1 MTQDSTIK
9 AQMRQLI
16 QILAKHNHAYYVMDQ
31 PTIEDSEYDQ
41 LFHQLKALEQQYPE
55 CIQADTPTNKV
66 GGKALPKFESITHV
80 VPMLSLGNVF
90 NQEDLFAFAR
100 RIEERLPNQKI
111 QYDVELKFDG
121 LAISL
126 WYENGILVRGVTR
139 GDGETGEDITQ
150 NVKTIRNLP
159 KVLSSAQVSV
169 PTLLEVRGEVLM
181 PKAGFEKLNAENEAK
196 GEKTFANP
204 RNAAAGSLRQLDPAV
219 AASRPLAFYAYGIAQ
234 CEPNHGLTSMSASLQ
249 WLTNFGFAV
258 GERHFVCDSIQEV
271 QEKYEQINAE
281 RPNLSV
287 EIDGMVVKVDDL
299 KQQQQLGFLS
309 REPRW
314 ATAYKFPAV
323 AALTTVENIDWQ
335 VGRTGTLTPVARL
348 NPVAVGGVTVS
359 NVTLHNIGEIHR
371 LDVRGGDTVSVY
383 RSGDVIPKVEKV
395 WPEFRPDDT
404 VEVHLPENCPVCESP
419 VVMPE
424 GEALARCSGGLYCA
438 AQRIEAIRHFVS
450 RKALDIEGLGDRW
463 VESLLH
469 LDLLKNVA
477 DIYSLHEHREQL
489 LTIEKMGEKSVQNLF
504 DAIEKS
510 KKTTLAAFI
519 YALGIRGVG
528 ETTARMLANT
538 FQTLEALQN
547 ADIETLKKTPDV
559 GDITAE
565 WIIDFFQAPHNL
577 EVVQRLLEAGIH
589 WDAPIAPTRQP
600 LNGESWV
607 ITGTLSQ
614 MGRDEATQMLQALGA
629 RVSGSIS
636 SKTKCLVA
644 GEKAG
649 SKLEKAEKLGVQVMN
664 EQEFLNFLAQYGNI
678 E

>member
-1 MTQDSTIK
+1 MEHNSVIE
-9 AQMRQLI
+9 QMRQLI
-16 QILAKHNHAYYVMDQ
+16 QLIAKHNHAYYVMDQ
-31 PTIEDSEYDQ
+31 PSISDSEYDH

-66 GGKALPKFESITHV
+66 GGQALSKFESVTHA

-100 RIEERLPNQKI
+100 RIDERLPNQKI
-111 QYDVELKFDG
+111 QYDVELKLDG

-126 WYENGILVRGVTR
+126 WYENGVLVRGVTR

-159 KVLSSAQVSV
+159 KVLSSQHQAI
-169 PTLLEVRGEVLM
+169 PEFLEVRGEVLM
-181 PKAGFEKLNAENEAK
+181 PKQGFEKLNADQEAK
-196 GEKTFANP
+196 GDKTFANP
-204 RNAAAGSLRQLDPAV
+204 RNAAAGSLRQLDPNI

-234 CEPNHGLTSMSASLQ
+234 CVPNHGLETMHDSLH
-249 WLTNFGFAV
+249 WLTKFGFEIA
-258 GERHFVCDSIQEV
+258 ERQFLCASIEEV
-271 QEKYEQINAE
+271 QQRYEQIQQE
-281 RPNLSV
+281 RPDLNV
-287 EIDGMVVKVDDL
+287 EIDGMVIKVDSL

-314 ATAYKFPAV
+314 ATAYKFPAQ
-323 AALTTVENIDWQ
+323 AALTKVENIDWQ

-348 NPVAVGGVTVS
+348 APVFVGGVTVS

-371 LDVRGGDTVSVY
+371 LDVRVGDTVSVY
-383 RSGDVIPKVEKV
+383 RTGDVIPKVEKV
-395 WPEFRPDDT
+395 WVEFRPVDA
-404 VEVHLPENCPVCESP
+404 EMVHLPTNCPVCDSP

-469 LDLLKNVA
+469 LDLLKDVA
-477 DIYSLHEHREQL
+477 DIYHLHEHRATL
-489 LTIEKMGEKSVQNLF
+489 LTIEKMGEKSVQNLI
-504 DAIEKS
+504 DAIEAS
-510 KKTTLAAFI
+510 KKTTLARFI

-538 FQTLEALQN
+538 FQTLEALKA
-547 ADIETLKKTPDV
+547 ADIDALKKTPDV

-565 WIIDFFQAPHNL
+565 WIADFFQAPHNL
-577 EVVQRLLEAGIH
+577 EVLDRLMAAGIH
-589 WDAPIAPTRQP
+589 WDAPTAPTRQP

-607 ITGTLSQ
+607 VTGTLET
-614 MGRDEATQMLQALGA
+614 MGRDEATQKLQALGA
-629 RVSGSIS
+629 RVSGSVS
-636 SKTKCLVA
+636 SKTKCVVA

-649 SKLEKAEKLGVQVMN
+649 SKLDKAQKLEIRVLN
-664 EQEFLNFLAQYGNI
+664 EQEFLAFLKQYDV
-678 E
+678 

>member
-1 MTQDSTIK
+1 MEHNSVIE
-9 AQMRQLI
+9 QMRQLI
-16 QILAKHNHAYYVMDQ
+16 QLIAKHNHAYYVMDQ
-31 PTIEDSEYDQ
+31 PSISDSEYDH
-41 LFHQLKALEQQYPE
+41 LFHQLKALEQQHPE

-66 GGKALPKFESITHV
+66 GGQALPKFESVTHA

-100 RIEERLPNQKI
+100 RIDERLPNQKV
-111 QYDVELKFDG
+111 QYDVELKLDG

-126 WYENGILVRGVTR
+126 WYENGVLVRGVTR

-159 KVLSSAQVSV
+159 KVLSSQHQAI
-169 PTLLEVRGEVLM
+169 PELLEVRGEVLM
-181 PKAGFEKLNAENEAK
+181 PKQGFEKLNADQQAK
-196 GEKTFANP
+196 GDKTFANP
-204 RNAAAGSLRQLDPAV
+204 RNAAAGSLRQLDPNI

-234 CEPNHGLTSMSASLQ
+234 CQPNHGLETMHDSLH
-249 WLTNFGFAV
+249 WLTKFGFEIA
-258 GERHFVCDSIQEV
+258 ERQFLCASIEEV
-271 QEKYEQINAE
+271 QQRYEQIQQE
-281 RPNLSV
+281 RPDLKV
-287 EIDGMVVKVDDL
+287 EIDGMVIKVDSL

-314 ATAYKFPAV
+314 ATAYKFPAQ
-323 AALTTVENIDWQ
+323 AALTKVENIDWQ

-348 NPVAVGGVTVS
+348 TPVFVGGVTVS

-371 LDVRGGDTVSVY
+371 LDVRIGDTVSVY
-383 RSGDVIPKVEKV
+383 RTGDVIPKVEKV
-395 WPEFRPDDT
+395 WVEFRPADT
-404 VEVHLPENCPVCESP
+404 EMVNLPTNCPVCESP

-469 LDLLKNVA
+469 LDLLKDVA
-477 DIYSLHEHREQL
+477 DIYHLHEHRDTL
-489 LTIEKMGEKSVQNLF
+489 LTIEKMGEKSVQNLI
-504 DAIEKS
+504 DAIEAS
-510 KKTTLAAFI
+510 KKTTLARFI
-519 YALGIRGVG
+519 YGLGIRGVG

-538 FQTLEALQN
+538 FQTLDALKAADVEA
-547 ADIETLKKTPDV
+547 LKKTPDV

-565 WIIDFFQAPHNL
+565 WIADFFQAPHNI
-577 EVVQRLLEAGIH
+577 EVLDRLLAAGIH
-589 WDAPIAPTRQP
+589 WDAPTAPTRQP

-607 ITGTLSQ
+607 VTGTLET
-614 MGRDEATQMLQALGA
+614 MGRDEATQKLQALGA
-629 RVSGSIS
+629 RVSGSVS
-636 SKTKCLVA
+636 SKTKCVVA

-649 SKLEKAEKLGVQVMN
+649 SKLDKAQKLDIRVMN
-664 EQEFLNFLAQYGNI
+664 EQEFLDFLAQYGDSTA
-678 E
+678 

>member
-1 MTQDSTIK
+1 MEHNSVIE
-9 AQMRQLI
+9 QMRQLI
-16 QILAKHNHAYYVMDQ
+16 QLIAKHNHAYYVMDQ
-31 PTIEDSEYDQ
+31 PSISDSEYDH

-66 GGKALPKFESITHV
+66 GGQALSKFESVTHV

-90 NQEDLFAFAR
+90 NQEELFAFAR
-100 RIEERLPNQKI
+100 RIDERLPNQKV
-111 QYDVELKFDG
+111 QYEVELKLDG

-126 WYENGILVRGVTR
+126 WYENGVLVRGVTR

-159 KVLSSAQVSV
+159 KVLSGQSQAIPQ
-169 PTLLEVRGEVLM
+169 LLEVRGEVLM
-181 PKAGFEKLNAENEAK
+181 PKQGFEKLNADQAAK

-204 RNAAAGSLRQLDPAV
+204 RNAAAGSLRQLDPNI

-234 CEPNHGLTSMSASLQ
+234 CQPHHGLATMHDSLH
-249 WLTNFGFAV
+249 WLTKFGFEIA
-258 GERHFVCDSIQEV
+258 ERQYLCESIEEV
-271 QEKYEQINAE
+271 QQRYEQIQQE
-281 RPNLSV
+281 RPDLNV

-314 ATAYKFPAV
+314 ATAYKFPAQ
-323 AALTTVENIDWQ
+323 AALTKVENIDWQ

-348 NPVAVGGVTVS
+348 TPVFVGGVTVS

-371 LDVRGGDTVSVY
+371 LDVRVGDTVSVY
-383 RSGDVIPKVEKV
+383 RTGDVIPKVEKV
-395 WPEFRPDDT
+395 WAEFRPTDA
-404 VEVHLPENCPVCESP
+404 EIVHLPTNCPVCDSP

-469 LDLLKNVA
+469 LDLLKDVA
-477 DIYSLHEHREQL
+477 DIYHLHEHRATL
-489 LTIEKMGEKSVQNLF
+489 LTIEKMGEKSVQNLI
-504 DAIEKS
+504 DAIEAS
-510 KKTTLAAFI
+510 KKTTLARFI
-519 YALGIRGVG
+519 YGLGIRGVG

-538 FQTLEALQN
+538 FQTLDALKAADVEA
-547 ADIETLKKTPDV
+547 LKKTPDV

-565 WIIDFFQAPHNL
+565 WIADFFQAPHNI
-577 EVVQRLLEAGIH
+577 EVLDRLMAAGIH
-589 WDAPIAPTRQP
+589 WDAPTAPTRQP

-607 ITGTLSQ
+607 VTGTLES
-614 MGRDEATQMLQALGA
+614 MGRDEATQRLQALGA
-629 RVSGSIS
+629 RVSGSVS
-636 SKTKCLVA
+636 SKTKCVVA

-649 SKLEKAEKLGVQVMN
+649 SKLEKAQKLEIRVMN
-664 EQEFLNFLAQYGNI
+664 EQEFLDFLAQYQT
-678 E
+678 